1 MVSDKFISDFLRTFT
16 FFTGEFLLKISV
28 KFIKKFAR
36 NEMKNMPMIQY
47 LVQCLTGC
55 NSIPSF
61 KFLMNFSALSLSL
74 YNFNI
79 FSASALTELSRM
91 KKPSIPVIYGFP
103 DLQSFFVNMA
113 QVPPILYRMVF
124 SLSFSSSI
132 SYFLFLFSGV
142 VEKFR
147 EFYISIPVGELGM
160 GMKYW
165 QRYDARYKLCNVKNL
180 YYFIQSKARKL
191 DKPFGKKG
199 KKGRHPAL
207 SPYMNIQQHSSS
219 PRSLI

>member
-1 MVSDKFISDFLRTFT
+1 M
-16 FFTGEFLLKISV
+16 
-28 KFIKKFAR
+28 
-36 NEMKNMPMIQY
+36 
-47 LVQCLTGC
+47 
-55 NSIPSF
+55 
-61 KFLMNFSALSLSL
+61 
-74 YNFNI
+74 
-79 FSASALTELSRM
+79 
-91 KKPSIPVIYGFP
+91 
-103 DLQSFFVNMA
+103 
-113 QVPPILYRMVF
+113 
-124 SLSFSSSI
+124 
-132 SYFLFLFSGV
+132 V

-147 EFYISIPVGELGM
+147 EFYIPIPVGELGM

-219 PRSLI
+219 PPSLI